1 MKKQLAKKLSLS
13 RETLHRLT
21 TASLAGVVGATEV
34 EIGGV
39 DQALSVKPCT
49 NIVSDCVYCTQ
60 PQGSCPPSMQTY
72 CTCA

>member
-1 MKKQLAKKLSLS
+1 MKKHFTRKLSLS
-13 RETLHRLT
+13 RETLHSLT
-21 TASLAGVVGATEV
+21 GVYGGTDGQIGAV
-34 EIGGV
+34 AV
-39 DQALSVKPCT
+39 DQNLSVNPCT